1 MLSEIADGQSVWV
14 MLISSVIMILSSD
27 NAVRVYEDWL
37 FEGLFQSKYN
47 RIVSSP
53 LNREAYRRTPEF
65 TAASQADHGRE
76 NLSRANLQAVEPGA
90 HPHRKCCNRIACRI
104 WGVWLTQACRIAK
117 PVAHTPN
124 RFQETRVFVKFFTET
139 AHMHVDGPLKDQRIA
154 TKCQIHQLRA

>member
-1 MLSEIADGQSVWV
+1 MGNLYGLL
-14 MLISSVIMILSSD
+14 LISWVIMILSSD
-27 NAVRVYEDWL
+27 NAVRVYDDWL
-37 FEGLFQSKYN
+37 FEGLFQLNTTVLSLD
-47 RIVSSP
+47 P
-53 LNREAYRRTPEF
+53 LNREACRRTPEF

-76 NLSRANLQAVEPGA
+76 NLSRANSQAVEPGA